1 LATANAVAK
10 LSVMTAQAIQ
20 GIKQLLAT
28 PGPPELGPQSRAN
41 VKSEA
46 ALNTKLDSLFRE
58 AKFPPQ
64 QQQLIRSLVLLWH
77 DHLDAAHTLAQE
89 VENPDGSFV
98 HALMHRREPDYFN
111 AKYWWRRV
119 GAHPAFPE
127 IARRVGEVLK
137 ARGAG
142 ELAAKI
148 LPGGKWNA
156 GAFVDACETVAAG
169 GSPEQ
174 TAWLREVQR
183 VETEVLLDF
192 FCHE

>member
-1 LATANAVAK
+1 
-10 LSVMTAQAIQ
+10 
-20 GIKQLLAT
+20 
-28 PGPPELGPQSRAN
+28 
-41 VKSEA
+41 
-46 ALNTKLDSLFRE
+46 
-58 AKFPPQ
+58 
-64 QQQLIRSLVLLWH
+64 
-77 DHLDAAHTLAQE
+77 
-89 VENPDGSFV
+89 
-98 HALMHRREPDYFN
+98 MHRREPDYFN

-127 IARRVGEVLK
+127 IARRLGELLK
-137 ARGAG
+137 ACGAG

-156 GAFVDACETVAAG
+156 GAFVDACEAVAAG
-169 GSPEQ
+169 GPPEQ